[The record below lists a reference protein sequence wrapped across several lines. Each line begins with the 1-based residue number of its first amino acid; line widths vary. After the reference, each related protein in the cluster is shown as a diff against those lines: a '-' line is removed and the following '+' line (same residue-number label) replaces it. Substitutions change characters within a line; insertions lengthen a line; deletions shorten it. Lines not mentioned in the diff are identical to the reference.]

1 MSRDREDGGVKRRC
15 PAADTGTV
23 STSPFV
29 LGLDLDGVCADY
41 TGGFRRFV
49 AAERG
54 VAPET
59 LPDPVDWDWSLC
71 GWDIPSRDEYLDLH
85 ARAVHAGLFRDLEPL
100 PGVSAALWR
109 LSDAGVHIRV
119 ITHRLV
125 VNGGHG
131 AAAGDT
137 VTWLERH
144 RIPFRDLCFMATK
157 PEVGADL
164 YLDDSPTNLEA
175 FRAAGLTAL
184 VFDQPYNRH
193 VPGPRVHDWTAA
205 VDAILAHRAV
215 VQGRE
220 TSIP

>member
-1 MSRDREDGGVKRRC
+1 M
-15 PAADTGTV
+15 

-49 AAERG
+49 AEHRG

-59 LPDPVDWDWSLC
+59 LPDPVDWDWALC
-71 GWDIPSRDEYLDLH
+71 GWDIASRDEYLDLH
-85 ARAVHAGLFRDLEPL
+85 ARAVNAGLFRDLQPL

-144 RIPFRDLCFMATK
+144 RIPFRDLCFHGRQAASRCRSLRRRQ
-157 PEVGADL
+157 PEQSRRLPRRRADGARVRSAVQPARTRTPRPR
-164 YLDDSPTNLEA
+164 LDGGCGRDP
-175 FRAAGLTAL
+175 RAPSG
-184 VFDQPYNRH
+184 D
-193 VPGPRVHDWTAA
+193 
-205 VDAILAHRAV
+205 
-215 VQGRE
+215 
-220 TSIP
+220 